1 MNSQGLENAPIVR
14 LVKALQPCVVD
25 IGARGGVDEDL
36 LAIAWACSVYGF
48 EPEPAEA
55 ERMRRQGDRRW
66 KAVHILPYAVA
77 GRLGSGTLYLPES
90 EQGASLLRH
99 NPEMVERFG
108 YENLHIVRKE
118 IDVQTVT
125 LDSLHQSGELPAI
138 DYMKIDIEGAELDV
152 LKAGQSVLSHCSALK
167 IETSFLPQRVS
178 QPLIWDLV
186 PFMKGA
192 GFDVVDIRDIHRWRR
207 RPLPAHPYVIKFDMP
222 YSRGQLAQCDLIFLR
237 RPDSSGDLRQMA
249 MLVIVA
255 AALGYFDYA
264 VTVVRGAPEL
274 TRQIRDEHGLE
285 IEAELSRWA
294 RLSGRES
301 LRRAIVKQLRNL
313 VPQLRSLAG
322 WLPYTK
328 PKRPY

>member
-1 MNSQGLENAPIVR
+1 MSSQELENAPIAR
-14 LVKALQPCVVD
+14 LVKALRPCVVD

-48 EPEPAEA
+48 ESEPAEA
-55 ERMRRQGDRRW
+55 ERMRQQVDHRW

-90 EQGASLLRH
+90 EQGASLIRH
-99 NPEMVERFG
+99 NPEMVDRFG
-108 YENLHIVRKE
+108 FENLHIVRKE
-118 IDVQTVT
+118 VDVPTVT
-125 LDSLHQSGELPAI
+125 LDSLHQSGELPAV

-152 LKAGQSVLSHCSALK
+152 LKAGQSVLRHCSALK
-167 IETSFLPQRVS
+167 IETSFLPQRMS

-186 PFMKGA
+186 PFMKAA

-207 RPLPAHPYVIKFDMP
+207 RPLPAHPYVIKFDIP
-222 YSRGQLAQCDLIFLR
+222 YSRGQLAQCDLIFFR
-237 RPDSSGDLRQMA
+237 QPDSPRDLRQMT
-249 MLVIVA
+249 MLVIVS

-264 VTVVRGAPEL
+264 VSVLRGAPEVAG
-274 TRQIRDEHGLE
+274 RIRDEHGFD

-301 LRRAIVKQLRNL
+301 LRRAIAKQLRTL

-322 WLPYTK
+322 SLPYTK